1 LYREYTRALTCEQ
14 FFLGV
19 TKTRPIYETAMQ
31 HVPDSRIKDLCVKYA
46 DLEMTLG
53 EIDRARG
60 IFRQK
65 NLKCPLY
72 GDLTL

>member
-1 LYREYTRALTCEQ
+1 
-14 FFLGV
+14 
-19 TKTRPIYETAMQ
+19 MQ

-65 NLKCPLY
+65 ILKIPLY
-72 GDLTL
+72 GDFIL